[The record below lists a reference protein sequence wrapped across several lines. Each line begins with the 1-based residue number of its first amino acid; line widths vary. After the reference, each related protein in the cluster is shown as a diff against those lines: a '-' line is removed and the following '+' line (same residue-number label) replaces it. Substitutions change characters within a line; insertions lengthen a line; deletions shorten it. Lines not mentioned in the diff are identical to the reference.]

1 VEAVHKLHRS
11 SPAELK
17 ARREAERCGVP
28 FLVLRD
34 GDGRQR
40 IVELDGARARLRI
53 GRSASSD
60 LALTW
65 DDEVSRAHTEVERIG
80 DVWTL
85 VDDGRSRNGSFVNGQ
100 RVHGRVPLRSG
111 DVVRVGHTRL
121 TYHAPAGSAE
131 HSTAVAASDLAPPVT
146 AAQRRVLVALCRP
159 MFADP
164 FAMPPS
170 NRDLARDLFLSV
182 ETVKDH
188 LHALFTA
195 FELGDLPQHQK
206 RTTLARRA
214 LERGVVTEGELLDDR
229 RG

>member
-1 VEAVHKLHRS
+1 MEAVHGLHLS

-17 ARREAERCGVP
+17 ARREAERRGVP

-40 IVELDGARARLRI
+40 IVELDEARARLRI

-65 DDEVSRAHTEVERIG
+65 DEEVSRAHTEIERIG

-100 RVHGRVPLRSG
+100 RVHGRVPLRDD
-111 DVVRVGHTRL
+111 DVVRVGRTRL
-121 TYHAPAGSAE
+121 TYHATAGSAE
-131 HSTAVAASDLAPPVT
+131 HSTAVAASHVAPPVT
-146 AAQRRVLVALCRP
+146 AAQRRVLIALCRP
-159 MFADP
+159 MRADP

-170 NRDLARDLFLSV
+170 NRDLARALFLSV

-188 LHALFTA
+188 LRALFTA

-206 RTTLARRA
+206 RATLARRA
-214 LERGVVTEGELLDDR
+214 LERGAVTEAELLDR
-229 RG
+229 LA